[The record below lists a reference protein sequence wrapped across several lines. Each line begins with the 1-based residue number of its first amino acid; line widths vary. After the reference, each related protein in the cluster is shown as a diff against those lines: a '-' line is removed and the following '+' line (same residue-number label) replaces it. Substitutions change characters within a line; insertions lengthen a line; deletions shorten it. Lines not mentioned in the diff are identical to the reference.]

1 MSFLM
6 SFLSDIKHNESMK
19 RITNRIIPVVLLMQ
33 RNVFAQVKA
42 FLNYLNYIAHKFI
55 EDNYGAMNYTGW

>member
-1 MSFLM
+1 
-6 SFLSDIKHNESMK
+6 MK